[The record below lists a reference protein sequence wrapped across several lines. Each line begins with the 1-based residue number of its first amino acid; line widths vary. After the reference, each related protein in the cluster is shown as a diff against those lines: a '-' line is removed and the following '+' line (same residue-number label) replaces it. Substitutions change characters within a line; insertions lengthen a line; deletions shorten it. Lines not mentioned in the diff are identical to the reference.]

1 MLQVID
7 RDNLKKKYKYIGK
20 KTTEAVFMYATN
32 KQWNSFK
39 MSKQKSKSTKM
50 KLKT

>member
-20 KTTEAVFMYATN
+20 KTTEAVFMYVTN
-32 KQWNSFK
+32 KQ
-39 MSKQKSKSTKM
+39 
-50 KLKT
+50 

>member
-7 RDNLKKKYKYIGK
+7 RDNFKKYKYIEK

-32 KQWNSFK
+32 KQ
-39 MSKQKSKSTKM
+39 
-50 KLKT
+50 

>member
-7 RDNLKKKYKYIGK
+7 RDNFKKIQVYRK

-32 KQWNSFK
+32 KQ
-39 MSKQKSKSTKM
+39 
-50 KLKT
+50 